1 MRARVTI
8 FFLVIILSLL
18 IFTFS
23 FIGNKTVYSVS
34 KKITNSTWNI
44 SDTLDFDFSQES
56 KKINNYNLILFG
68 KINQE
73 YQYANLHLFVDVYL
87 ENQKIIRDT
96 LNCILY
102 DNFGNAQ
109 QKIIGNTLFLKLKYV
124 DKFEF
129 QFDKKYEFKITH
141 GMRDLNLNGVE
152 SLGLKVNKY

>member
-1 MRARVTI
+1 MRARITI
-8 FFLVIILSLL
+8 FFLVIILGFL
-18 IFTFS
+18 ISMFS
-23 FIGNKTVYSVS
+23 FIGNKTVYYFNQKINNTIWSV
-34 KKITNSTWNI
+34 
-44 SDTLDFDFSQES
+44 SDTLKFDVVHDS
-56 KKINNYNLILFG
+56 KNRNKHKLIFFG
-68 KINQE
+68 KVNQK
-73 YQYANLHLFVDVYL
+73 YQHANLYLFVDVYL

-102 DNFGNAQ
+102 DNFGDAK
-109 QKIIGNTLFLKLKYV
+109 QKVIGNTLFFKLEYL